1 MKERVINIKRCFLLG
16 ICLSLALSVVCSAV
30 DYDAYYYPNEDGT
43 RGHDTEAYEHDLA
56 VEMLAERGFSLDVS
70 QYWYIDDN
78 SSDIVYLFDFEGFLS
93 DYDAMVAALPPSVI
107 PDPTEPVVEEADVIE
122 SDVMDDVVFEEI
134 TDLVSDPVLEV
145 PESDPVLELEEDLPM
160 VYTLN
165 DLRSPAPVGDGLV
178 DGLKAVVRS
187 VFGTYQPNM
196 TTAAITETVDGE
208 TITTL
213 VDVVASGSAGVDY
226 EYLSGVF
233 LFGIMLFCLFKLL
246 GGILS

>member
-1 MKERVINIKRCFLLG
+1 MKEKVMNIKRYIILG
-16 ICLSLALSVVCSAV
+16 LCLSFALSVACAAV
-30 DYDAYYYPNEDGT
+30 DYDAYYYQNEDGT
-43 RGHDTEAYEHDLA
+43 RGHDTEMYEHDLA
-56 VEMLAERGFSLDVS
+56 LEMLDERGFTLDLS
-70 QYWYIDDN
+70 QFWAADPN
-78 SSDIVYLFDFEGFLS
+78 AAELTYLFDFEGFQS
-93 DYDAMVAALPPSVI
+93 VYDDMVEASSPVVA
-107 PDPTEPVVEEADVIE
+107 PDPTEPVVEEPDVVETDVI
-122 SDVMDDVVFEEI
+122 DDVVVNEI
-134 TDLVSDPVLEV
+134 TDPVSDPVLEV
-145 PESDPVLELEEDLPM
+145 PENNSVLELEEDLPM

-165 DLRSPAPVGDGLV
+165 DLRSSDSAGDGIV